1 MKEIK
6 VFFSENKK
14 ESVQFKEAGPRN
26 RGQWRNSEKVTE
38 SEYGGQ
44 RNKFGRG
51 RNLLRPLGANPI
63 YSSREEIWKLCGPPR
78 NSNLAWGIPPETA
91 TLLFPK
97 LSNNWQLAALS
108 DASSGGKYENVTGQN
123 GFSTLHFLPDMM
135 VITITKYCNCGQD
148 DCHDDGED
156 KTNDAGHSVLDQG
169 FSYTLW
175 HFLKKTFQGLS

>member
-1 MKEIK
+1 MGEI
-6 VFFSENKK
+6 FC
-14 ESVQFKEAGPRN
+14 GHL
-26 RGQWRNSEKVTE
+26 GQIPFIR
-38 SEYGGQ
+38 
-44 RNKFGRG
+44 RG
-51 RNLLRPLGANPI
+51 RKYENSVGRP
-63 YSSREEIWKLCGPPR
+63 
-78 NSNLAWGIPPETA
+78 GILILHEA
-91 TLLFPK
+91 FRLKQQLYFLPK

-169 FSYTLW
+169 FSYTL
-175 HFLKKTFQGLS
+175 